1 MPVGYNRCMSNA
13 PLQFTAEQ
21 AASLCSS
28 PLHPEAVNGLRL
40 FNQKQFYQAHEAFET
55 AWRAEPGPIRE
66 LYRAILQIG
75 AGYYQIQRRKY
86 EGGIA
91 FFTSCRKWINP
102 YPDTC
107 RGINI
112 AKLRHDYQAVEVELL
127 RLGPQQIASF
137 NQDLFQPVEFYL

>member
-1 MPVGYNRCMSNA
+1 MST
-13 PLQFTAEQ
+13 PLLQFTAEQ
-21 AASLCSS
+21 AVCLCAG

-66 LYRAILQIG
+66 LYRAILQVG
-75 AGYYQIQRRKY
+75 AGYYQIQRGKY

-91 FFTSCRKWINP
+91 FFTSCRKWIIP

-107 RGINI
+107 RGINV
-112 AKLRHDYQAVEVELL
+112 AKLRHDYQVVEAELI
-127 RLGPQQIASF
+127 RLGPLQITSF
-137 NQDLFQPVEFYL
+137 NQDLFQPVEYTL